1 MSLMDQARLYQGNVS
16 SCEIVPAFKV
26 DEGYSE
32 DNRSQ
37 DDVDSPAKFELLA
50 TGTNMSVRMLS
61 SLPEGIMALSEA
73 ERSGMFASLL
83 CYALVQT
90 YYQTMTD
97 ERPRLCVQYIT
108 DLTDIVYSCDCG
120 AVEAASPY

>member
-1 MSLMDQARLYQGNVS
+1 MSLMDQARLYQGKAR

-50 TGTNMSVRMLS
+50 TSTHTPVRMLA
-61 SLPEGIMALSEA
+61 SLPGEIMALSEA
-73 ERSGMFASLL
+73 ERSGMFATLL
-83 CYALVQT
+83 PATLFTRSNTFSVH
-90 YYQTMTD
+90 D
-97 ERPRLCVQYIT
+97 
-108 DLTDIVYSCDCG
+108 
-120 AVEAASPY
+120 

>member
-1 MSLMDQARLYQGNVS
+1 MEDLSMSLMDQARLYQGS
-16 SCEIVPAFKV
+16 ARSCEIVPAFKV

-37 DDVDSPAKFELLA
+37 DDADSPAKFELLA
-50 TGTNMSVRMLS
+50 TSTHMPVRMLA

-83 CYALVQT
+83 YDSLVQT
-90 YYQTMTD
+90 VF
-97 ERPRLCVQYIT
+97 LVHH
-108 DLTDIVYSCDCG
+108 
-120 AVEAASPY
+120 